1 MKPGFD
7 PIVHPPNRLQICAVL
22 APLAKVE
29 FAVVREEV
37 GVSDSV
43 LSKQVR
49 ILEEAGYVTVSKA
62 ILDTR
67 QRTWLALTPAGRAA
81 FKAHMAEL
89 QRLASMAG
97 L

>member
-1 MKPGFD
+1 MKPRFD
-7 PIVHPPNRLQICAVL
+7 PVVHPPNRLQICAML
-22 APLAKVE
+22 APLSKVE

-49 ILEEAGYVTVSKA
+49 ILEEAGYVTISKV
-62 ILDTR
+62 IFETR
-67 QRTWLALTPAGRAA
+67 QRTWLALTPTGRAA

-89 QRLASMAG
+89 QRLASLAG